1 MRRHGVTRRFSCGAL
16 SGALAALLAPASA
29 CAAEDALPAEI
40 GRTLTLA
47 WGIPFAGLLL
57 SIALLPLVAPKLWH
71 HHYGK
76 IATGW
81 ALVFVAAF
89 AARYGV
95 TPAAHAVVHAALLE
109 YLPFIALLG
118 ALYTVTGGVR
128 LTGTLRGT
136 PMVNLLLLIGGTAS
150 ASIIG
155 TTGAAMLLVR
165 PMVRANR
172 RRRHKRHV
180 FVFLILLVANVGGAL
195 SPLGDPPLF
204 LGFLQGVP
212 FFWTTTH
219 LLSPTIFTSTILLLL
234 FYLLDLYHH
243 RRALG
248 HDPSAIAEVEKLGI
262 KGKRNFLL
270 LLAILFVV
278 LLSGSW
284 HPGLDLSV
292 LGVALPLEQVAAI
305 LLLLGISGLSLHLT
319 SPVIRDENEFTWHAM
334 LEVAILF
341 AGIFVTIIPM
351 LAILQAGEAG
361 SAGALTE
368 LMNNGGVP
376 NDRLYFWITGLLS
389 AVLDNAPTYLIFFN
403 TAGGDA
409 HRLTGD
415 WASTLEAISAG
426 AVFFGALTY
435 IGNAPNLMVKAIAE
449 QGGIKMPGFFAYIGW
464 AAAILMPVFA
474 VVTLVYL

>member
-1 MRRHGVTRRFSCGAL
+1 MVTVLGPGA
-16 SGALAALLAPASA
+16 AYAADEAV
-29 CAAEDALPAEI
+29 PAEI
-40 GRTLTLA
+40 GRTLGLA
-47 WGIPFAGLLL
+47 WGMPFAGLLL
-57 SIALLPLVAPKLWH
+57 SIALLPLLAPRLWH

-76 IATGW
+76 IATAW
-81 ALVFVAAF
+81 AAAFVASF
-89 AARYGV
+89 ITRFGVAA
-95 TPAAHAVVHAALLE
+95 AAHAVLHAALLE

-118 ALYTVTGGVR
+118 ALYTVTGGIR

-136 PMVNLLLLIGGTAS
+136 PAVNFLLLLGGTAS

-165 PMVRANR
+165 PLVRANR

-180 FVFLILLVANVGGAL
+180 FVFFIFLVANVGGAL

-219 LLSPTIFTSTILLLL
+219 LLMPTIFTSTLLLLL

-243 RRALG
+243 RRAPGL
-248 HDPSAIAEVEKLGI
+248 DPSPFAEVEKLGV

-284 HPGLDLSV
+284 HPGIALAVLD
-292 LGVALPLEQVAAI
+292 VAMPLEQAVA
-305 LLLLGISGLSLHLT
+305 LVLLGAIIALSLRLT

-361 SAGALTE
+361 SAGMLTAF
-368 LMNNGGVP
+368 MNDAGVP

-403 TAGGDA
+403 AAGGDV
-409 HRLTGD
+409 HQLTGA
-415 WASTLEAISAG
+415 WAPTLEAISAG

-449 QGGIKMPGFFAYIGW
+449 QSGIKMPGFFAYFAW
-464 AAAILMPVFA
+464 AAAILLPVFA